1 MEGTCF
7 RKTIDEIFLE
17 RKKKWIKTYQTDDTS
32 RYWIHRD
39 IGGMGYTD

>member
-7 RKTIDEIFLE
+7 RKTIDESFLE
-17 RKKKWIKTYQTDDTS
+17 RKKSGLKHTRQM
-32 RYWIHRD
+32 IHRD